1 MVHIRSGRP
10 RGPADGLGR
19 PYVERQHHEG
29 CRDRGILPDPGAC
42 GVYRRV
48 PVHHACIRAIAP
60 PYSRNH
66 SICTPAGRR
75 PSTASPCQHQHRRVV
90 GETRSPPRLEHARHG
105 YDRRGRDGQ
114 AAGPQ
119 RPSLRLQ
126 SCWPPAP
133 SAERDLR
140 YTLWARPLVPAHET
154 WYNTASSMCSL
165 YCATR
170 SRRPELSASVIGT
183 VRRKRRKMCDSL
195 RTDPPSPGTSRAVTS
210 PMLQLLSR
218 AAQGTEY

>member
-114 AAGPQ
+114 AAGPAASVAAVAELLATGAE
-119 RPSLRLQ
+119 P
-126 SCWPPAP
+126 P
-133 SAERDLR
+133 SATCGTHCGRV
-140 YTLWARPLVPAHET
+140 LWSQLT
-154 WYNTASSMCSL
+154 KL
-165 YCATR
+165 
-170 SRRPELSASVIGT
+170 GT
-183 VRRKRRKMCDSL
+183 VQPAQVARCTTALVRGV
-195 RTDPPSPGTSRAVTS
+195 PSS
-210 PMLQLLSR
+210 PR
-218 AAQGTEY
+218 P

>member
-42 GVYRRV
+42 GVYMRV

-133 SAERDLR
+133 SRR
-140 YTLWARPLVPAHET
+140 ARLAVHT
-154 WYNTASSMCSL
+154 VGASFGPS
-165 YCATR
+165 
-170 SRRPELSASVIGT
+170 SRNLDSYSEHDVLAIGFH
-183 VRRKRRKMCDSL
+183 SFAA
-195 RTDPPSPGTSRAVTS
+195 SRALRACNRYRKTKTS
-210 PMLQLLSR
+210 QSVRIPQIFATLDWTKSPPP
-218 AAQGTEY
+218 AG

>member
-1 MVHIRSGRP
+1 M
-10 RGPADGLGR
+10 
-19 PYVERQHHEG
+19 
-29 CRDRGILPDPGAC
+29 
-42 GVYRRV
+42 RV
-48 PVHHACIRAIAP
+48 PVHRACIRAIAP

-114 AAGPQ
+114 AAGPAASVAAVAELLATGAE
-119 RPSLRLQ
+119 P
-126 SCWPPAP
+126 P
-133 SAERDLR
+133 SA
-140 YTLWARPLVPAHET
+140 TCGTQARPLVPAHET
-154 WYNTASSMCSL
+154 WYSTASTSCSL
-165 YCATR
+165 YYSTR

-195 RTDPPSPGTSRAVTS
+195 RTAPPSPGPRESGHFTLTAARS
-210 PMLQLLSR
+210 LLSDVT
-218 AAQGTEY
+218 ADCTCNG

>member
-114 AAGPQ
+114 AAGPAA
-119 RPSLRLQ
+119 SVAAVAELL
-126 SCWPPAP
+126 ATG
-133 SAERDLR
+133 AERRARLTVHTVGASFGPSSRNLVQYSQLDVLAVLR
-140 YTLWARPLVPAHET
+140 HSFAA
-154 WYNTASSMCSL
+154 
-165 YCATR
+165 
-170 SRRPELSASVIGT
+170 
-183 VRRKRRKMCDSL
+183 
-195 RTDPPSPGTSRAVTS
+195 SRALRARNRYRKTKTS
-210 PMLQLLSR
+210 QNV
-218 AAQGTEY
+218 